1 MLELRAKKDELMGF
15 FRSGL
20 WEKRLGDLSGAEALY
35 IRALRVLTLSVSGF
49 LERNCTLRAS
59 ALTFYSLLGVVP
71 VLAIAFGIAK
81 GFGLRQRLR
90 DELLESLSGQE
101 EVISRVIDFADK
113 LLESTKGGLVAGVG
127 VAVLIWSVMKVFGHV
142 EESFNAIWEVRE
154 KRALGSRFTTYLS
167 IMLISPVVIIISG
180 SLTVFV
186 SSQVTSIVE
195 RFGILAYLG
204 PVVMLGLELLPYVLM
219 WLLLAFVYISLPNVK
234 VRFLPG
240 VAGAVVAG
248 TVYQTVQWVYVTF
261 QIGIANY
268 NAVYG
273 SFAAIPLFLVWLNLS
288 WTIVLFGSQLACAV
302 QNVESYDLDPMARQA
317 SPLARKR
324 MSLLVAHL
332 VVKSFVKGE
341 GPVLSSEI
349 AGRLGLPSRLLDE
362 LLAGLVEAGVLNES
376 VRENA
381 AEPAFQPRH
390 ATETITIGS
399 VLEAL
404 DSRGSDVLP
413 MKDCGEAAELTGAFK
428 AFQENLLS
436 SPANRLLRDI

>member
-1 MLELRAKKDELMGF
+1 MLELKAKKDEVMGF
-15 FRSGL
+15 FRAGL
-20 WEKRLGDLSGAEALY
+20 WEKRLGSLSGAEALY
-35 IRALRVLTLSVSGF
+35 IRSLRVFVLSVRGF

-59 ALTFYSLLGVVP
+59 ALTFYSLLGIVP

-90 DELLESLSGQE
+90 DQIIEALSGQE
-101 EVISRVIDFADK
+101 EVISRVIEFADK

-142 EESFNAIWEVRE
+142 EESFNAIWEVKQ
-154 KRALGSRFTTYLS
+154 KRAFGSRFTTYLS
-167 IMLISPVVIIISG
+167 IMLISPVVLIISG

-186 SSQVTSIVE
+186 STLVTGVVE
-195 RFGILAYLG
+195 RFGLLSYFG
-204 PVVMLGLELLPYVLM
+204 PVVMFGLELLPYVLM
-219 WLLLAFVYISLPNVK
+219 WFLLAFVYISLPNTR

-240 VAGAVVAG
+240 AVGAVVAG
-248 TVYQTVQWVYVTF
+248 TIYQTVQWVYVTF

-302 QNVESYDLDPMARQA
+302 QNVEGYDFDPIARQA
-317 SPLARKR
+317 SPSARKR
-324 MSLLVAHL
+324 LSLLIAHL
-332 VVKSFVKGE
+332 VIKSFVRGE
-341 GPVLSSEI
+341 GPVLSREI
-349 AGRLGLPSRLLDE
+349 ADRLGLPSRLANE
-362 LLAGLVEAGVLNES
+362 LTAGLVEAGILSES
-376 VRENA
+376 VKDHA
-381 AEPAFQPRH
+381 PGAFQPRL

-404 DSRGSDVLP
+404 DSRGADELPVNDDVEMTVAL
-413 MKDCGEAAELTGAFK
+413 EE
-428 AFQENLLS
+428 FQKNLLS